1 MADTAQTII
10 NDALLELTV
19 QEGEQAIESFE
30 FQRGVRYL
38 NRMMAEFFADNIELG
53 YTPVSSPNDIIT
65 IPAGGMSALVSN
77 LAIRLSSALDI
88 AITPSLAQTAEKGM
102 DTLRNLG
109 LSTGKMNFPGNLP
122 IGSGNEWASN
132 TYIGGHFYP
141 DCCEDQND
149 CGCD

>member
-1 MADTAQTII
+1 MVDTAQTII

-38 NRMMAEFFADNIELG
+38 NRMMAEFYADGIDLG
-53 YTPVSSPNDIIT
+53 YTTVSAPNDIIT

-88 AITPSLAQTAEKGM
+88 AITPALQDTAMRGM
-102 DTLRNLG
+102 KTLRKLG
-109 LSTGKMNFPGNLP
+109 INPGKMNFPGNLP
-122 IGSGNEWASN
+122 IGSGNEYSSE
-132 TYIGGHFYP
+132 TYTGQHFFD
-141 DCCEDQND
+141 DCCEDQNE
-149 CGCD
+149 C